1 MEGTVMEQLMQELK
15 EKIISS
21 LKLTDVAPGEI
32 DDDAA
37 LIGEGLGL
45 DSIDTLELLVMLER
59 DYRVTVPDVNAGRRV
74 FSSVR
79 SMAEHILRQQP
90 AGSTGNA

>member
-1 MEGTVMEQLMQELK
+1 MELLMRELK
-15 EKIISS
+15 EKIITS
-21 LKLTDVAPGEI
+21 LKLTDITPEEI
-32 DDDAA
+32 DSDVP

-79 SMAEHILRQQP
+79 SMAEHIRQQQ
-90 AGSTGNA
+90 SS

>member
-1 MEGTVMEQLMQELK
+1 MEALMQELK
-15 EKIISS
+15 EKIITS
-21 LKLTDVAPGEI
+21 LKLTDVTPDDFDNDAP
-32 DDDAA
+32 

-74 FSSVR
+74 FSSIR
-79 SMAEHILRQQP
+79 SMAEHVLAQQQP
-90 AGSTGNA
+90 PV